1 MMRMLYKA
9 FVYFTNC
16 IEEQGNTWL
25 SYLEALV
32 KLQKGAIKK
41 IARARIYK
49 HILPLFQIWNWYT

>member
-41 IARARIYK
+41 IARARI
-49 HILPLFQIWNWYT
+49 